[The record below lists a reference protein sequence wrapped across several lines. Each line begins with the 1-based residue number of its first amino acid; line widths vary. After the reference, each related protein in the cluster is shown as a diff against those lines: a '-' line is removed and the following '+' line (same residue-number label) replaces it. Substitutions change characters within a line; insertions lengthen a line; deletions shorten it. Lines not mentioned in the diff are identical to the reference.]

1 MSDAPPRRLAAIVST
16 DVVGYSAMVG
26 RDEAGTLARLARMH
40 SDIATPAIASN
51 GGRIVKSMGDGLL
64 LEFTSVV
71 DATRAALEM
80 QQAAAAHNADIAAAE
95 RIVFRIGINQGD
107 IVIDGD
113 DILGDGVNV
122 AARLQEI
129 APEGGLAIA
138 GRVHEDVR
146 DRLDAMFE
154 DAGECELKNIARPI
168 RVWTWQPE
176 QVRVPAAAA
185 SEDIVGERPSI
196 AILPFDDMSSV
207 GEEDFF
213 ADAIAED
220 VIAAL
225 SKFRWFFVI
234 ARNSS
239 FVYRGG
245 AVDTAQV
252 ARELGVR
259 YLLEGSVR
267 RAGARIRVT
276 AQLIDAPTGRHVWA
290 ERYDRRLDDVFA
302 LQDEIT
308 ECIVGALAPE
318 VLATEAR
325 RAECKPP
332 ESLDPWEC
340 LVRGNQQLWRL
351 TNEGWGK
358 GEELLRYAL
367 ALVAMF
373 ERQPEAALTSLD
385 EVVRINPNMAMAH
398 GTRAMVL
405 SFEDRHEEAMRA
417 ADTALALSPRDP
429 ARGFWIRAH
438 SAAAF
443 KEARYEDCIDWTR
456 HGMQATPGAN
466 AGAAT
471 LTASLALAG
480 RIDEANALVH
490 ETLKS
495 HPQWCLS

>member
-1 MSDAPPRRLAAIVST
+1 MSDTPPRRLAAIVST

-26 RDEAGTLARLARMH
+26 RDEADTLARLARMH
-40 SDIATPAIASN
+40 CDIATPAIVRN

-64 LEFTSVV
+64 LEFASVV

-80 QQAAAAHNADIAAAE
+80 QQAAASHNADIAAAE

-129 APEGGLAIA
+129 TPEGGLAIA

-146 DRLDAMFE
+146 DRLDAVFE
-154 DAGECELKNIARPI
+154 DAGECKLKNIARPI
-168 RVWTWQPE
+168 RVWTWRPE
-176 QVRVPAAAA
+176 QVRVPAAA
-185 SEDIVGERPSI
+185 SEDIVGECPSI
-196 AILPFDDMSSV
+196 AILPFDDMSSG

-267 RAGARIRVT
+267 RARARIRVT
-276 AQLIDAPTGRHVWA
+276 AQLIDIRPAAMSGRSVTTAGSTTSSRCRTKSPNASSARWH
-290 ERYDRRLDDVFA
+290 RKCSRR
-302 LQDEIT
+302 
-308 ECIVGALAPE
+308 
-318 VLATEAR
+318 R
-325 RAECKPP
+325 RAAP
-332 ESLDPWEC
+332 
-340 LVRGNQQLWRL
+340 
-351 TNEGWGK
+351 
-358 GEELLRYAL
+358 
-367 ALVAMF
+367 
-373 ERQPEAALTSLD
+373 
-385 EVVRINPNMAMAH
+385 
-398 GTRAMVL
+398 
-405 SFEDRHEEAMRA
+405 
-417 ADTALALSPRDP
+417 
-429 ARGFWIRAH
+429 
-438 SAAAF
+438 SANRP
-443 KEARYEDCIDWTR
+443 KVS
-456 HGMQATPGAN
+456 TPGSAWC
-466 AGAAT
+466 AAT
-471 LTASLALAG
+471 NSSGA
-480 RIDEANALVH
+480 
-490 ETLKS
+490 
-495 HPQWCLS
+495 